1 MPGVYVIGSLAGYPL
16 IKQAMNQ
23 GYDVV
28 EFINGNDLKPADHPL
43 LEYQFHGL
51 PFERPVDEMVER
63 FQTLIPMFRQMN
75 GLQFRELIIE
85 SDVIVAY
92 PEGAEHEDAKRK
104 MSVLNKQLA
113 AKQPQPRATR
123 IVREGEAI
131 YSPGEFG
138 TSFFTI
144 VDGEVT
150 LEGAAP
156 PHIRTRL
163 GRGEFFGEMSL
174 LSGGRAPR
182 RRSPGP
188 AASWS
193 RRRAGRWS
201 S

>member
-85 SDVIVAY
+85 SDVIVTY

-104 MSVLNKQLA
+104 MNVLRKHS
-113 AKQPQPRATR
+113 PRSSRSRARPASCARARRSTR
-123 IVREGEAI
+123 RA
-131 YSPGEFG
+131 S
-138 TSFFTI
+138 S
-144 VDGEVT
+144 
-150 LEGAAP
+150 
-156 PHIRTRL
+156 
-163 GRGEFFGEMSL
+163 
-174 LSGGRAPR
+174 APR
-182 RRSPGP
+182 SSRSST
-188 AASWS
+188 AK
-193 RRRAGRWS
+193 
-201 S
+201 

>member
-85 SDVIVAY
+85 SDVIVTY

-104 MSVLNKQLA
+104 MNVLA
-113 AKQPQPRATR
+113 SSSRRRPQPRATR
-123 IVREGEAI
+123 IVREARR
-131 YSPGEFG
+131 STRRASSAP
-138 TSFFTI
+138 FFTI
-144 VDGEVT
+144 VDGEVA
-150 LEGAAP
+150 GRRAAAAH
-156 PHIRTRL
+156 PH
-163 GRGEFFGEMSL
+163 
-174 LSGGRAPR
+174 APR
-182 RRSPGP
+182 PRRVLRRDEPAVRTAALRQGDRRSGCILVEN
-188 AASWS
+188 
-193 RRRAGRWS
+193 AGRWS